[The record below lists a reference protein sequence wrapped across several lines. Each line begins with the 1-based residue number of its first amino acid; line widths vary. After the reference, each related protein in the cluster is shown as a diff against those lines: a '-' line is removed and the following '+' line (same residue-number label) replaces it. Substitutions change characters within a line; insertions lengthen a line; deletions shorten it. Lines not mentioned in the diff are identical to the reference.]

1 MKTKMLIF
9 HASAVDSNS
18 VANADDGANLD
29 LAAFDP
35 ANITSIA
42 AENNGSGLIYIYF
55 KDSNKYEPGTTFGTT
70 SAGTAGEMLEQ
81 AFVRLTCT
89 SGKEIDVVKDLTA
102 LACSVA
108 SYENPVVVFDAVN
121 SVYPINHITAIQIRR
136 HVTTA
141 TTASDS

>member
-9 HASAVDSNS
+9 HAAAVDSNS
-18 VANADDGANLD
+18 VTSADDGANLD

-42 AENNGSGLIYIYF
+42 AENNGSGLVYVYF
-55 KDSNKYEPGTTFGTT
+55 ANSNRFEGGPVG
-70 SAGTAGEMLEQ
+70 SATELLEQ

-102 LACSVA
+102 LSCGTA

-121 SVYPINHITAIQIRR
+121 SVYPINHLTAIQIRR

>member
-1 MKTKMLIF
+1 MLIF
-9 HASAVDSNS
+9 HAAAVDSNS
-18 VANADDGANLD
+18 VTSADDGANLD

-42 AENNGSGLIYIYF
+42 AENNGSGLVYVYF
-55 KDSNKYEPGTTFGTT
+55 ANSNRFEGGPVG
-70 SAGTAGEMLEQ
+70 SATELLEQ

-102 LACSVA
+102 LSCGTA

-121 SVYPINHITAIQIRR
+121 SVYPINHITGIQIRR
-136 HVTTA
+136 HA
-141 TTASDS
+141 TTVTVTSD

>member
-9 HASAVDSNS
+9 HAAAVDSNS
-18 VANADDGANLD
+18 VTSADDGANLD

-42 AENNGSGLIYIYF
+42 AENNGSGLVYVYF
-55 KDSNKYEPGTTFGTT
+55 ANSNRFEGGPVG
-70 SAGTAGEMLEQ
+70 SATELLEQ

-102 LACSVA
+102 LACSTA
-108 SYENPVVVFDAVN
+108 SYENPVVVFDAIN
-121 SVYPINHITAIQIRR
+121 SVYPINHITGIQIRR
-136 HVTTA
+136 HA
-141 TTASDS
+141 TTVTVTSD

>member
-9 HASAVDSNS
+9 HASAVDANS
-18 VANADDGANLD
+18 VTSADDGANLD

-55 KDSNKYEPGTTFGTT
+55 ANSNRFEGGPVG
-70 SAGTAGEMLEQ
+70 SATELLEQ

-102 LACSVA
+102 LACSTA
-108 SYENPVVVFDAVN
+108 SYENPVVVFDAIN
-121 SVYPINHITAIQIRR
+121 SVYPINHITGIQIRR
-136 HVTTA
+136 HA
-141 TTASDS
+141 TTVTVASD

>member
-9 HASAVDSNS
+9 HAAAVDSNS
-18 VANADDGANLD
+18 VTSADDGANLD

-42 AENNGSGLIYIYF
+42 AENNGSGLVYVYF
-55 KDSNKYEPGTTFGTT
+55 ANSNRFEGGPVG
-70 SAGTAGEMLEQ
+70 SATELLEQ

-102 LACSVA
+102 LSCG
-108 SYENPVVVFDAVN
+108 
-121 SVYPINHITAIQIRR
+121 
-136 HVTTA
+136 
-141 TTASDS
+141 TAS

>member
-9 HASAVDSNS
+9 HASAVDANS
-18 VANADDGANLD
+18 VTSADDGANLD

-42 AENNGSGLIYIYF
+42 AENNGSGLVYVYF
-55 KDSNKYEPGTTFGTT
+55 ANSNRFEGGPVG
-70 SAGTAGEMLEQ
+70 SATELLEQ

-102 LACSVA
+102 LACSTA
-108 SYENPVVVFDAVN
+108 SYENPVVVFDAIN
-121 SVYPINHITAIQIRR
+121 SVYPINHITGIQIRR
-136 HVTTA
+136 HA
-141 TTASDS
+141 TTVTVTSD

>member
-9 HASAVDSNS
+9 HAAAVDSNS
-18 VANADDGANLD
+18 VTSADDGANLD

-42 AENNGSGLIYIYF
+42 AENNGSGLVYVYF
-55 KDSNKYEPGTTFGTT
+55 ANSNRFEGGPVG
-70 SAGTAGEMLEQ
+70 SATELLEQ

-102 LACSVA
+102 LSCGTA
-108 SYENPVVVFDAVN
+108 SYENPVVVFDAIN
-121 SVYPINHITAIQIRR
+121 SVYPINHITGMQIRR
-136 HVTTA
+136 HNTTVIV
-141 TTASDS
+141 ASDS

>member
-1 MKTKMLIF
+1 MKNKMLIF
-9 HASAVDSNS
+9 HASAVDANS
-18 VANADDGANLD
+18 VTSADDGANLD

-55 KDSNKYEPGTTFGTT
+55 ANSNRFEGGPVG
-70 SAGTAGEMLEQ
+70 SATELLEQ

-102 LACSVA
+102 LACSTA
-108 SYENPVVVFDAVN
+108 SYENPVVVFDAIN
-121 SVYPINHITAIQIRR
+121 SVYPINHITGIQIRR
-136 HVTTA
+136 HA
-141 TTASDS
+141 TTVTVASDS

>member
-1 MKTKMLIF
+1 MKNKMLIF
-9 HASAVDSNS
+9 HASAVDANS
-18 VANADDGANLD
+18 VTSADDGANLD

-42 AENNGSGLIYIYF
+42 AENNGSGLVYVYF
-55 KDSNKYEPGTTFGTT
+55 ANSNRFEGGPVG
-70 SAGTAGEMLEQ
+70 SATELLEQ

-102 LACSVA
+102 LSCGTA

-121 SVYPINHITAIQIRR
+121 SVYPINHITGMQIRR
-136 HVTTA
+136 HNTTVTV
-141 TTASDS
+141 ASDS

>member
-9 HASAVDSNS
+9 HAAAVDSHS
-18 VANADDGANLD
+18 VTSADDGANLD

-42 AENNGSGLIYIYF
+42 AENNGSGLVYVYF
-55 KDSNKYEPGTTFGTT
+55 ANSNRFEGGPVG
-70 SAGTAGEMLEQ
+70 SATELLEQ

-102 LACSVA
+102 LSCGTA
-108 SYENPVVVFDAVN
+108 SYENPVVVFDAIN
-121 SVYPINHITAIQIRR
+121 SVYPINHITGIQIRR
-136 HVTTA
+136 HA
-141 TTASDS
+141 TTVTVASD

>member
-18 VANADDGANLD
+18 VTSADDGANLD

-42 AENNGSGLIYIYF
+42 AENNGSGLVYLYF
-55 KDSNKYEPGTTFGTT
+55 ANSNRFEGGPVG
-70 SAGTAGEMLEQ
+70 SATELLEQ

-89 SGKEIDVVKDLTA
+89 SGREIDVVKDITA
-102 LACSVA
+102 LTCGTA

-121 SVYPINHITAIQIRR
+121 SIFPINHITGIQIRR
-136 HVTTA
+136 HNTTVTV
-141 TTASDS
+141 ASDS

>member
-9 HASAVDSNS
+9 HAAAVDSNS
-18 VANADDGANLD
+18 VTSADDGANLD

-42 AENNGSGLIYIYF
+42 AENNGSGLVYVYF
-55 KDSNKYEPGTTFGTT
+55 ANSNRFEGGPVG
-70 SAGTAGEMLEQ
+70 SATELLEQ

-102 LACSVA
+102 LSCGTA
-108 SYENPVVVFDAVN
+108 SYENPVVVFDAIN
-121 SVYPINHITAIQIRR
+121 SVYPINHITGIQIRR
-136 HVTTA
+136 HA
-141 TTASDS
+141 TTVTVTSD

>member
-9 HASAVDSNS
+9 HASAVDANS
-18 VANADDGANLD
+18 VTSADDGANLD

-42 AENNGSGLIYIYF
+42 AENNGAGLVYVYF
-55 KDSNKYEPGTTFGTT
+55 ANSNRFEGGPVG
-70 SAGTAGEMLEQ
+70 SATELLEQ

-102 LACSVA
+102 LACSTA
-108 SYENPVVVFDAVN
+108 SYENPVVVFDAIN
-121 SVYPINHITAIQIRR
+121 SVYPINHITGIQIRR
-136 HVTTA
+136 HA
-141 TTASDS
+141 TTVTVASD

>member
-9 HASAVDSNS
+9 HASAVDANS
-18 VANADDGANLD
+18 VPSADDGANLD

-55 KDSNKYEPGTTFGTT
+55 ANSNRFEGGPVG
-70 SAGTAGEMLEQ
+70 SATELLEQ

-102 LACSVA
+102 LACSTA
-108 SYENPVVVFDAVN
+108 SYENPVVVFDAIN
-121 SVYPINHITAIQIRR
+121 SVYPINHITGIQIRR
-136 HVTTA
+136 HA
-141 TTASDS
+141 TTVTVTSD

>member
-9 HASAVDSNS
+9 HEDAVDSNS
-18 VANADDGANLD
+18 VTSADDGANLD

-42 AENNGSGLIYIYF
+42 AENNGSGLVYVYF
-55 KDSNKYEPGTTFGTT
+55 ANSNRFEGGPVG
-70 SAGTAGEMLEQ
+70 SATELLEQ

-102 LACSVA
+102 LSCGTA
-108 SYENPVVVFDAVN
+108 SYENPVVVFDAIN
-121 SVYPINHITAIQIRR
+121 SVYPINHITGIQIRR
-136 HVTTA
+136 HA
-141 TTASDS
+141 TTVTVTSD

>member
-1 MKTKMLIF
+1 MKNKMLIF
-9 HASAVDSNS
+9 HASAVDANS
-18 VANADDGANLD
+18 VTSADDGANLD

-55 KDSNKYEPGTTFGTT
+55 ANSNRFEGGPVG
-70 SAGTAGEMLEQ
+70 SATELLEQ

-102 LACSVA
+102 LACSTA
-108 SYENPVVVFDAVN
+108 SYENPVVVFDAIN
-121 SVYPINHITAIQIRR
+121 SVYPINHITGIQIRR
-136 HVTTA
+136 HA
-141 TTASDS
+141 TTVTVASD